1 MGVYS
6 EYILGFSGAAYRS
19 YVTRLETK
27 ESYADFLE
35 QQNKDRKP
43 EHVAK
48 LWSQEVWMILVQFV
62 VIVVLWYQIMRLV
75 CLMQ

>member
-1 MGVYS
+1 MRVYS
-6 EYILGFSGAAYRS
+6 EYILGFSGAVYRS
-19 YVTRLETK
+19 YVTRLETE

-48 LWSQEVWMILVQFV
+48 LWSRKDWMILVQFV

-75 CLMQ
+75 CLLW

>member
-6 EYILGFSGAAYRS
+6 EYILGFSGAVYWS
-19 YVTRLETK
+19 YVTRLETE

-43 EHVAK
+43 DMLQNCGLGK
-48 LWSQEVWMILVQFV
+48 IG
-62 VIVVLWYQIMRLV
+62 
-75 CLMQ
+75 